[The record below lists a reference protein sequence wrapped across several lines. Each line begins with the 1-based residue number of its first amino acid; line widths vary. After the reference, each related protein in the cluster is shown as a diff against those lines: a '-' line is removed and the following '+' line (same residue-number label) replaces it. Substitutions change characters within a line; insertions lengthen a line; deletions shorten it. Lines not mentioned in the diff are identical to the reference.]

1 MDALIIAAVLLSF
14 FVLAG
19 LAAGA
24 ESRNGVDRTGPAG
37 LFGR

>member
-1 MDALIIAAVLLSF
+1 MDTLIICVVLVSI

-19 LAAGA
+19 LAAGR
-24 ESRNGVDRTGPAG
+24 ESRDAVDRTGPAG